1 MVEAYNYIFKVS
13 IGDFQCCCLVKNHM
27 SAADIVC
34 FWLFCIEIV
43 SAIICI
49 QVCHTGS
56 NMHMVIILCQDV
68 CTFVYNNIENMVI
81 IYKMMHKTMFRGV
94 LQRENDVF
102 YVILT

>member
-1 MVEAYNYIFKVS
+1 
-13 IGDFQCCCLVKNHM
+13 
-27 SAADIVC
+27 
-34 FWLFCIEIV
+34 
-43 SAIICI
+43 
-49 QVCHTGS
+49 
-56 NMHMVIILCQDV
+56 MVIILCQDV